1 MKDKKIGE
9 WCIFVCLLLLL
20 ISRLFLNDE
29 HSRWIQF
36 IGFAGVIIALGD
48 LYRIL
53 YEQNHKKDKF
63 KVVTG
68 LAIVVATLLMIM
80 VVGMLL
86 DFVVLDSKGN
96 DILTILAL
104 LISLPNNLYCDWITK
119 YVNN

>member
-20 ISRLFLNDE
+20 ISRVFLNDE

-36 IGFAGVIIALGD
+36 IGFAGVIIALAD
-48 LYRIL
+48 LYRIM

-63 KVVTG
+63 KVITG
-68 LAIVVATLLMIM
+68 LAIVVATLLTIM

-96 DILTILAL
+96 DVLTILAL